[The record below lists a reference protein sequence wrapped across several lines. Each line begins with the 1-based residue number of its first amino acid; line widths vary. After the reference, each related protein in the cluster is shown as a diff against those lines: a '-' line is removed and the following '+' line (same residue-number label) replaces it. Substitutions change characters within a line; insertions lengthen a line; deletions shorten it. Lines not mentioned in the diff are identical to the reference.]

1 MITTRAYFTDVDK
14 DAVIETLFLCNDQ
27 QFYEDFSHLGFPAN
41 SELVRIYTDAFHSQL
56 NNVDAV
62 YLVSEN
68 DFPVGCAVV
77 EKTVFGTKEN
87 PVHEV
92 NIYIDEPFR
101 GEGFG
106 SILVSAVKADY
117 FKLIGNMHNEE
128 STRFYMKHNV
138 ETNSI
143 YGSEGLKPSMKT
155 KGATIPFETAF
166 AHYETSLY
174 NGY

>member
-1 MITTRAYFTDVDK
+1 MITTRAYFTDIDR

-56 NNVDAV
+56 NKVTAV

-77 EKTVFGTKEN
+77 EKTIFGTDID
-87 PVHEV
+87 PVYEV
-92 NIYIDEPFR
+92 NIYIDEKFR

-106 SILVSAVKADY
+106 SILISNIKADY
-117 FKLIGNMHNEE
+117 PNLIGNMHNEE
-128 STRFYMKHNV
+128 STRFYMKHDV

-143 YGSEGLKPSMKT
+143 YGKDGLKPNMRFR
-155 KGATIPFETAF
+155 IPTTPSFSF
-166 AHYETSLY
+166 AMT
-174 NGY
+174 